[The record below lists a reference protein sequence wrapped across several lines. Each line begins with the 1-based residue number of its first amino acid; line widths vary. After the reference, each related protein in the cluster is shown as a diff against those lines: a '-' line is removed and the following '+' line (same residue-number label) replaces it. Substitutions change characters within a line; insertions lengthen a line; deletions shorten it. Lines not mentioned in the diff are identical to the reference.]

1 MKRARSLILAATLVA
16 AFSSPAMADEDRPYT
31 EGNVVNVSY
40 IKVKPGMFDAYMKYL
55 ATTYKQQLEEQKKAG
70 IVVDYAIYQAD
81 ARTPDG
87 ADLILTTVYKN
98 WAALDG
104 LEDKL
109 EPIQAKAFGSRDQSN
124 TAAID
129 RESMRTLLGS
139 EMIQQL
145 VLK

>member
-1 MKRARSLILAATLVA
+1 MRNAFRTIWIAALVA
-16 AFSSPAMADEDRPYT
+16 GFSGAAVADEARPYS

-55 ATTYKQQLEEQKKAG
+55 ATTYKQQLDAQKEAG

-81 ARTPDG
+81 ARTRKDP
-87 ADLILTTVYKN
+87 DLILTTVYKN

-109 EPIQAKAFGSRDQSN
+109 EPIQAKTFGSRDKSN
-124 TAAID
+124 SAAID

>member
-1 MKRARSLILAATLVA
+1 MRSARMILAAALVA
-16 AFSSPAMADEDRPYT
+16 AFASVAIADEARPYT
-31 EGNVVNVSY
+31 EGNVINVSY
-40 IKVKPGMFDAYMKYL
+40 IKIKPGMFDAYMKYL
-55 ATTYKQQLEEQKKAG
+55 ATTYKQQLEEQKQAG
-70 IVVDYAIYQAD
+70 IVVDYAIYQVD

-104 LEDKL
+104 LSDKL
-109 EPIQAKAFGSRDQSN
+109 EPIQNKAFGSQDKSN
-124 TAAID
+124 AAAID

>member
-1 MKRARSLILAATLVA
+1 MRNAFRTIWIAALVA
-16 AFSSPAMADEDRPYT
+16 GFSGAAVADEAKPYS

-55 ATTYKQQLEEQKKAG
+55 ATTYKQQLEAQKEAG

-81 ARTPDG
+81 ARNRRDP
-87 ADLILTTVYKN
+87 DLILTTIYKN

-104 LEDKL
+104 LADKL
-109 EPIQAKAFGSRDQSN
+109 EPIQNKTFGSQDKSN
-124 TAAID
+124 AAAID

>member
-1 MKRARSLILAATLVA
+1 MRSALRTILITALVGGFSGATL
-16 AFSSPAMADEDRPYT
+16 ADEAQPYT

-55 ATTYKQQLEEQKKAG
+55 ATTYKQQLEAQKEAG

-81 ARTPDG
+81 ARNRRDP
-87 ADLILTTVYKN
+87 DLILTTVYKN

-104 LEDKL
+104 LSDKL
-109 EPIQAKAFGSRDQSN
+109 EPISNKTFGSQDKSN
-124 TAAID
+124 AAAID

>member
-1 MKRARSLILAATLVA
+1 MRYALRTIWIAALVA
-16 AFSSPAMADEDRPYT
+16 GFSGAAVADEARPYS

-40 IKVKPGMFDAYMKYL
+40 IKIKPGMFDAYMKYL
-55 ATTYKQQLEEQKKAG
+55 ATTYKQQLEAQKAAG

-81 ARTPDG
+81 ARRPDD
-87 ADLILTTVYKN
+87 ADLILTTVYAN

-104 LEDKL
+104 LTDKL
-109 EPIQAKAFGSRDQSN
+109 EPIQAKAFGSRDKSN
-124 TAAID
+124 SAAID

-145 VLK
+145 LLK